1 MQRPILVLA
10 LLAACAGAPPTRLYT
25 PEQNYSTVAVN
36 GIKLA
41 YFASGDPKHP
51 LVILLHGFPDTP
63 HAWDEIRPA
72 LAESGYYV
80 VAPFLRGYAPSEIPG
95 EDAYD
100 ARTLGRDVLDLIAAL
115 GKQSADVVGH
125 DWGAMAAYSAAA
137 QEPRRIRKLVTMVI
151 PHPANIKARL
161 RDARRLRHFLALRR
175 RHADRKFASDDYAGV
190 DELYA
195 RWSPTWRSTPADR
208 EPVKNTFAARG
219 SLHGAL
225 GYYRDLSRRSLAF
238 VRAPT
243 RVHTLVIAG
252 IDDGTTPLDSFD
264 DKGPFAAGVRVERLP
279 TGHFPH
285 RERPDL
291 VLPLLREFLGAP
303 PQQRPE
309 VPPEVEAPVIAS
321 DPVGPGNPQ
330 TWPIDLTRELPGGCF
345 AWSTSE
351 RAAVC
356 VTGGGSTQSG
366 HTYAL
371 EFLGE
376 RPESVQVMASPPRD
390 FDEHPILVPEQD
402 RPRIS
407 ARLTSGKYVALPPP
421 TAALTPKT
429 PHVGARFTLRWTRKK
444 TGHVDAGTGQWDVFQ
459 DRIELACKAKNPI
472 FLPLF
477 DTTVENPGKDD
488 ADVYVLSPTQ
498 ILVHRVDVWGIEGDS
513 GTREQA
519 AFIDLDKL
527 GCR

>member
-1 MQRPILVLA
+1 VLA
-10 LLAACAGAPPTRLYT
+10 LLAACAGAPPTRPHR
-25 PEQNYSTVAVN
+25 PEQDYATIAVN

-41 YFASGDPKHP
+41 YFASGDPRHP

-63 HAWDEIRPA
+63 HAWDSLRPA

-80 VAPFLRGYAPSEIPG
+80 VAPFLRGYAPSQIPG

-100 ARTLGRDVLDLIAAL
+100 VRTLGRDVLDLIAAL

-137 QEPRRIRKLVTMVI
+137 QEPRRIRKLVAMVI
-151 PHPANIKARL
+151 PHPANIKPRL
-161 RDARRLRHFLALRR
+161 RDARRLRHFLALRKR
-175 RHADRKFASDDYAGV
+175 SAERKFASDDYAGV

-208 EPVKNTFAARG
+208 EPVKNAFAARG

-225 GYYRDLSRRSLAF
+225 GYYRDLSRKALAF

-243 RVHTLVIAG
+243 RVPTLVIAG

-264 DKGPFAAGVRVERLP
+264 NKAPFAAGVRIEELP

-309 VPPEVEAPVIAS
+309 VPPVDDPPEVAREPER
-321 DPVGPGNPQ
+321 PGQPQ
-330 TWPIDLTRELPGGCF
+330 DWPLDLARELPGGCL

-351 RAAVC
+351 RAVVC
-356 VTGGGSTQSG
+356 VNGGGSIQSG
-366 HTYAL
+366 HTYSLA
-371 EFLGE
+371 FLGE
-376 RPESVQVMASPPRD
+376 RPETIKILETPPLD
-390 FDEHPILVPEQD
+390 QGDHPLILPEKD
-402 RPRIS
+402 RANDA
-407 ARLTSGKYVALPPP
+407 ARFTSGKYIALPPP
-421 TAALTPKT
+421 TGTLTPGA
-429 PHVGARFTLRWTRKK
+429 PYLGARFTLRWTRKK
-444 TGHVDAGTGQWDVFQ
+444 TDHVDAGTGQWNVYN

-477 DTTVENPGKDD
+477 DTTIENPGKDD

-498 ILVHRVDVWGIEGDS
+498 ILVHRVDVWGVEGDLGS
-513 GTREQA
+513 REDA
-519 AFIDLDKL
+519 AFVDLDKL